1 MSDSEL
7 VSDELI
13 HVESVDHFK
22 RVVDREGV
30 VLVDFYADWCG
41 PCKMLEPIVETIAAD
56 TDALVAK
63 VDIDEFQQL
72 AGAYQVQSVPNVVFF
87 ADGEPK
93 KRVVGMR
100 GEEVLRRV
108 VEDLSASSDR

>member
-1 MSDSEL
+1 MPESEL
-7 VSDELI
+7 VTDEPV
-13 HVESVDHFK
+13 HVESVEHFK
-22 RVVDREGV
+22 SVVDRDGV

-41 PCKMLEPIVETIAAD
+41 PCQMLDPVVENIAAD
-56 TDALVAK
+56 TAAVVVK

-100 GEEVLRRV
+100 GEDVLRCAV
-108 VEDLSASSDR
+108 DDLSA

>member
-1 MSDSEL
+1 MSESEL
-7 VSDELI
+7 VTDEPV
-13 HVESVDHFK
+13 HVESVEQFK
-22 RVVDREGV
+22 SVVDRDGV

-41 PCKMLEPIVETIAAD
+41 PCQMLEPVVENIAAD
-56 TDALVAK
+56 TAAVVVK

-100 GEEVLRRV
+100 GEDVLRRV
-108 VEDLSASSDR
+108 VDDLSA

>member
-1 MSDSEL
+1 MSEPEI
-7 VSDELI
+7 VADEPI
-13 HVESVDHFK
+13 HVDSVEHFK
-22 RVVDREGV
+22 AVVDREGV

-41 PCKMLEPIVETIAAD
+41 PCKMLEPIVETLAAE
-56 TDALVAK
+56 TDAVVAK

-100 GEEVLRRV
+100 GEDVLRSV
-108 VEDLSASSDR
+108 IEDLSS

>member
-1 MSDSEL
+1 MSESEL
-7 VSDELI
+7 ATDEPI
-13 HVESVDHFK
+13 HIESVEQFK
-22 RVVDREGV
+22 EVVGRDGV

-41 PCKMLEPIVETIAAD
+41 PCKMLEPIVETLAAE
-56 TDALVAK
+56 TDAVAAK

-72 AGAYQVQSVPNVVFF
+72 AGAYQVQSVPNVLFF

-100 GEEVLRRV
+100 GEDVLRSV
-108 VEDLSASSDR
+108 IDELSA